1 LSADSR
7 ETQKPLGITVP
18 RPIKHLDDRAH
29 NLDNCRTLYV
39 NVSNLHT
46 DRWFV
51 TNGVVAVGPVTYEL
65 VLRGVAY
72 GRIPLGS
79 FVRHESWQVWRRLE
93 DIDGQSAGNRQQTI
107 EDLAHHSAGV
117 EKRARSRFS
126 EPPPPPSN
134 AELSS
139 RTGIVDR
146 HERQSF
152 RPMAV
157 DPVGVLSSAM
167 QLSDAL
173 LLTVVTAVTAA
184 AADIGLVH
192 RVRADIG
199 AAITVGGHGLA
210 TEQLLGERLN
220 ADDPTLVAARNRQTV
235 LSEPQCGEVGRHM
248 LGRMTRCAKDV
259 QSVAMVPLLVY
270 GELVAIFEIARIS
283 RSFRA
288 RELGRVE
295 DVVEALAERSV
306 VMGWAE

>member
-1 LSADSR
+1 MLEARDTASS
-7 ETQKPLGITVP
+7 
-18 RPIKHLDDRAH
+18 
-29 NLDNCRTLYV
+29 
-39 NVSNLHT
+39 

-72 GRIPLGS
+72 GRIPAGS
-79 FVRHESWQVWRRLE
+79 FMRHESWQVWRRLE
-93 DIDGQSAGNRQQTI
+93 DIEAQSAGNRRQTI
-107 EDLAHHSAGV
+107 EDLASHSAAV
-117 EKRARSRFS
+117 EQRARSRFS

-139 RTGIVDR
+139 RTQGIDR
-146 HERQSF
+146 AVRQSF
-152 RPMAV
+152 RPAAV
-157 DPVGVLSSAM
+157 DPVGVLASATG
-167 QLSDAL
+167 LSDAL

-192 RVRADIG
+192 RMRADIG

-210 TEQLLGERLN
+210 TEQLLGERLH
-220 ADDPTLVAARNRQTV
+220 ADDPTLVAARGGHTV

-248 LGRMTRCAKDV
+248 LGRMTRCAPNI

-270 GELVAIFEIARIS
+270 GELVALFEIARNS
-283 RSFRA
+283 RPFRA
-288 RELGRVE
+288 REIGRVE
-295 DVVEALAERSV
+295 DVVEALAERTV